1 VITLPSALKDLT
13 LEVSLGIISPYGYI
27 LTRNIYSRN
36 SVYKFRD
43 GIDGFYFDGKED
55 YKFRGFY

>member
-1 VITLPSALKDLT
+1 MT
-13 LEVSLGIISPYGYI
+13 PYGYI
-27 LTRNIYSRN
+27 LTRNVYSRN